1 MGDRLHTQYPRAFKV
16 IDGGRAERLL
26 WTLPSMIEERTRAKE
41 FRSIIM
47 LITGI
52 PIILGSWF
60 TTNTFSV
67 GDADLTV
74 NTGYE
79 RSYSLGGRKRLDSI
93 YPVARIPSILVR
105 N

>member
-1 MGDRLHTQYPRAFKV
+1 
-16 IDGGRAERLL
+16 
-26 WTLPSMIEERTRAKE
+26 MIEERTRAKE

-67 GDADLTV
+67 GDADMTV
-74 NTGYE
+74 NTDYE
-79 RSYSLGGRKRLDSI
+79 RSYSLGGREET
-93 YPVARIPSILVR
+93 ARFDISSGSHLPST
-105 N
+105 